1 MHNLTGKA
9 LLAGSVSLLLNGC
22 AQVIAY
28 HQPPPLDRS
37 VLAVGA
43 DRSQITAALGAPVD
57 KEDNADGTITDT
69 YKYADGGAK
78 NSATSKTLR
87 ILLYSAGDLFTAFL
101 DQVIWMPMELAFR
114 PTEYS
119 ADVTY
124 EKPDHRWVV
133 REIRELDVADRK
145 LVREVTAPDRRL
157 VRVGQP

>member
-1 MHNLTGKA
+1 
-9 LLAGSVSLLLNGC
+9 
-22 AQVIAY
+22 
-28 HQPPPLDRS
+28 
-37 VLAVGA
+37 
-43 DRSQITAALGAPVD
+43 
-57 KEDNADGTITDT
+57 
-69 YKYADGGAK
+69 
-78 NSATSKTLR
+78 
-87 ILLYSAGDLFTAFL
+87 LLYSAGDLFTAFL